1 MRSGVLSRK
10 LAGLQAGA
18 YAFVDMR
25 SLAFFSAAVL
35 LVWGS
40 ACVKNAEERTLSD
53 LQTDLTEVQR
63 DHDRFDKRLGS
74 LDDKDEVAPPKP
86 AGDAGPGTSRAGV
99 RQLAPDGSEVSSS
112 SSEAAGTST
121 IDDDAPR
128 PVIKVQG
135 SPGGPRRK
143 GGDDVIEQTMPD
155 ETVGP
160 PITSNAK
167 PPSALDP
174 EAKRTY
180 DAALALVNGKQY
192 DKGLEA
198 LAAFLV
204 RYPDHPYAANATYWR
219 GECYFAQGE
228 YVRAAEQFEGIL
240 TRYALG
246 NKTPDALLKLGLCY
260 QKLGNPT
267 KAKTYF
273 DKLQAEYPR
282 SDAAKLIPSST
293 APASGASGGARVQ
306 EPK

>member
-1 MRSGVLSRK
+1 
-10 LAGLQAGA
+10 
-18 YAFVDMR
+18 MR
-25 SLAFFSAAVL
+25 SLAFFSLAAVVL
-35 LVWGS
+35 CG
-40 ACVKNAEERTLSD
+40 ACVKNAEERTLAD
-53 LQTDLTEVQR
+53 LQNDLTEVQR
-63 DHDRFDKRLGS
+63 DHDRFDKRLGAV
-74 LDDKDEVAPPKP
+74 DEKEELGAMGAPK
-86 AGDAGPGTSRAGV
+86 GDAGPGEPRGV
-99 RQLAPDGSEVSSS
+99 RQLNPDGSEVSSS
-112 SSEAAGTST
+112 SSEAAGAST

-135 SPGGPRRK
+135 APGGARRK
-143 GGDDVIEQTMPD
+143 GGGDDVIEQTMPD

-160 PITSNAK
+160 PITTNAK

-180 DAALALVNGKQY
+180 DAALALVNAKQY

-240 TRYALG
+240 ARYALG

-260 QKLGNPT
+260 QKLGNGA